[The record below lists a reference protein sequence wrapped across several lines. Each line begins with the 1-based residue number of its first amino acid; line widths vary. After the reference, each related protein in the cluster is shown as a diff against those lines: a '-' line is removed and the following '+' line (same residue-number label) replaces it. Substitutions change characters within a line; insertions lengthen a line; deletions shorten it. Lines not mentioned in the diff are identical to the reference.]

1 MLRPTPRVAISAIF
15 FLNGAMFSA
24 WYARVPAISDRLDL
38 SPGEIGVALLGA
50 PLGLLLA
57 QPLAGALV
65 ARRGSYALL
74 RLAPVAM
81 VAIALP
87 ALAVDLPTLALA
99 VLLTGATNGV
109 LDITMNAQG
118 LAVERAAGR
127 GLFASLH
134 AAFSFG
140 ALAGAASAGAI
151 AGAGV
156 APLAHL
162 AAWGAVGAVAA
173 AIASRGLIDDAEHA
187 SPAAPRIAR
196 PSRRLAAVGA
206 IAFCALLAEGAVF
219 DWSGLY
225 LDRDTGASATLAP
238 MGLAV
243 FSLTM
248 GIGRLIADRLA
259 AAHGARRV
267 VRAGATIAAA
277 GLTAALA
284 AGTPAAGIAGF
295 AVMGFG
301 LSAVFPLTLR
311 AAGGGESHS
320 GPELAAVST
329 LGYTGFLLGPPFIG
343 VLAEVSGLGAALLV
357 VSAALLLTA
366 VLARALRPAAARA

>member
-1 MLRPTPRVAISAIF
+1 MI
-15 FLNGAMFSA
+15 
-24 WYARVPAISDRLDL
+24 
-38 SPGEIGVALLGA
+38 
-50 PLGLLLA
+50 
-57 QPLAGALV
+57 
-65 ARRGSYALL
+65 
-74 RLAPVAM
+74 
-81 VAIALP
+81 AIALP

-99 VLLTGATNGV
+99 VALTGAINGV

-140 ALAGAASAGAI
+140 ALLGAAGAGVI

-173 AIASRGLIDDAEHA
+173 AVASRGLIDDAEHA
-187 SPAAPRIAR
+187 SPAAPRFAR
-196 PSRRLAAVGA
+196 PSPRLAAVGA

-225 LDRDTGASATLAP
+225 LDRETGASAALAP

-248 GIGRLIADRLA
+248 GIGRLTADRLA
-259 AAHGARRV
+259 AARGARAV
-267 VRAGATIAAA
+267 VRAGAALAAA
-277 GLTAALA
+277 GLAGALA

-295 AVMGFG
+295 AVMGLG

-311 AAGGGESHS
+311 AVGGEESHT

-343 VLAEVSGLGAALLV
+343 VLAELTGLRAALLT
-357 VSAALLLTA
+357 VSAACLLAA
-366 VLARALRPAAARA
+366 VVSRALRPVPAVTP